1 MASNEIL
8 NNDIIILNA
17 IVISL
22 NYFKQTVLDAH
33 LSFDSVDLFRINRE
47 VAA

>member
-8 NNDIIILNA
+8 NNDIIICLNA

-33 LSFDSVDLFRINRE
+33 LSLDSVDLFRINPE
-47 VAA
+47 AA